1 MTDPYSVL
9 GIQPDASDDEV
20 KRAYRDLSRK
30 YHPDSY
36 NDNPL
41 AELAEEKFKEVQ
53 DAYRQIMDMR
63 EGRAGS
69 YGQNAYNQGNYQGG
83 YNQGSYQGNGSQ
95 GYNNRRYDDYGR
107 NYGRGPQNTGDD
119 CSGCGT
125 GNMCC
130 DLWCL
135 DTMCE
140 CMGGDLCSCF

>member
-1 MTDPYSVL
+1 
-9 GIQPDASDDEV
+9 
-20 KRAYRDLSRK
+20 
-30 YHPDSY
+30 
-36 NDNPL
+36 
-41 AELAEEKFKEVQ
+41 
-53 DAYRQIMDMR
+53 MDMR

-69 YGQNAYNQGNYQGG
+69 YGQNAYNQGNYQGE